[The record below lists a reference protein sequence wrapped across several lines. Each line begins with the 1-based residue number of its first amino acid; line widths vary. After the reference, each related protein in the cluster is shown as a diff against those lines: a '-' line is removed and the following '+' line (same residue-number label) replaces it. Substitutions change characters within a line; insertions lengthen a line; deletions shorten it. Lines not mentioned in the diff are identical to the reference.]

1 MREQRV
7 ERSDENSPD
16 KTSRQLAWDERAGI
30 VGELMYVGNWCDP
43 SRVEGAVRRVA
54 FLRPLG
60 GGREWQA
67 DPAEITLLDALACE
81 YAVTVE
87 W

>member
-7 ERSDENSPD
+7 ERVDEKVSG
-16 KTSRQLAWDERAGI
+16 KASRQLAWDGRAGV
-30 VGELMYVGNWCDP
+30 VGEVMYIGNWCDP
-43 SRVEGAVRRVA
+43 SRVEGTVRRVA

-60 GGREWQA
+60 GGREWEA

-81 YAVTVE
+81 YALGIA